1 MKLCGRLG
9 CWLVAR
15 VPDLIAHT
23 DRLAE
28 HGYSTRVRH
37 NRYLVGIFMVGALML
52 LIFTLRAAR
61 VSLPERNSTSRGVC
75 RFTDFSSAC
84 SECSFAV
91 EIMTTDWTYQ
101 FVGYQ
106 MEFAYSRIEEY
117 WYPKEEP
124 FRCCPTRETFDC
136 CNFYSDANQT
146 FCDAW
151 SCPESPNEDPWECT
165 FPRVGT
171 SGEDITWISIGS
183 KNEVTRDLTLAG
195 LGGLLILLALSWK
208 YNRILR
214 KVFWRIFGSCIRAVE
229 RKIKSVYARLS
240 VSWFGTLL
248 RRVKLLVILVWE
260 CGGYDDEDAA
270 EGSEDATADQK
281 GQANSVHMMDEDKE
295 GERDHDPMAR
305 ALRGEKSTEAS
316 NASGDVSP
324 LVEPIER
331 SIIHRL
337 RDAAGQ
343 VSNGLGGWESS
354 EYTDRDYPRSRNPH
368 LAALGRAALN
378 PARGLSSS
386 SSRLSASTA
395 STATV
400 SPTSDYIDGTY
411 EQAHHREKDHNGE
424 ATLFYSEVHLRHSAA
439 GRAATVLNRLKTS
452 GAPSSERTTPRLDR
466 IARDATHREELR
478 QYESK
483 LRLNRRMDESTK
495 KEVTAVKALYRKEPG
510 MVLLGGPTT
519 MAVNSAISNL
529 NGFSK
534 WTTQKDKPQRRDHGP
549 RSVRRDIEKRAKA
562 WPKTPLLRWLEGVVS
577 EQLRSFPLVQLLFGS
592 RPKALALHRMLHQ
605 KHLYIPPVD
614 RRVPTANEKAF
625 GKYYMST
632 YHPTLACPLQERLG
646 GTSVSMVLCDPRL
659 AFDPGRGDCRVRS
672 YVRNDE
678 TAPEE
683 LFSAERALHQMNRNC
698 IFETDHP
705 RREAYQAAVH
715 GEHQLTLL
723 RIDTD
728 RGGSLPNAALE
739 EVRRAEQVVVLLR
752 WPMDDYTAARKQFD
766 FLDWMA
772 QNDFVVFSKE
782 QEFYPDFEGKRSLAV
797 RMSWIRMPAEF
808 GSPCK
813 GSARSLVPEPL
824 SRSQTRM
831 SDILPSA
838 RSRQFVGPRRNRP
851 DKWFARNTFPEVS
864 CEFEERLGT
873 RGDGGK
879 WVCESY
885 KLGREFRREPV
896 IIYSVGYG
904 NSFSFEA
911 AFHDEVNDNAEIFV
925 FEIDRELYEK
935 AVRVGPA
942 FITWKH
948 WGLASR
954 DDRAKEHF
962 TLPTMRRMLGHA
974 DRVID
979 IFKIDCEG
987 CEFDTFRT
995 WFDVKNDKSLPT
1007 QILIEVHWRDPKSA
1021 RSLLEY
1027 LMELDYIIFRREP
1040 NYLAKS
1046 SYMEFGLV
1054 QRSFID

>member
-1 MKLCGRLG
+1 MQQLLTQQRAFATAVLAVCIIIF
-9 CWLVAR
+9 VASLR
-15 VPDLIAHT
+15 Q
-23 DRLAE
+23 
-28 HGYSTRVRH
+28 
-37 NRYLVGIFMVGALML
+37 LMIPREIPASEGL
-52 LIFTLRAAR
+52 M
-61 VSLPERNSTSRGVC
+61 TSE
-75 RFTDFSSAC
+75 SC
-84 SECSFAV
+84 S
-91 EIMTTDWTYQ
+91 
-101 FVGYQ
+101 
-106 MEFAYSRIEEY
+106 
-117 WYPKEEP
+117 
-124 FRCCPTRETFDC
+124 
-136 CNFYSDANQT
+136 
-146 FCDAW
+146 
-151 SCPESPNEDPWECT
+151 
-165 FPRVGT
+165 
-171 SGEDITWISIGS
+171 
-183 KNEVTRDLTLAG
+183 
-195 LGGLLILLALSWK
+195 LGG
-208 YNRILR
+208 
-214 KVFWRIFGSCIRAVE
+214 
-229 RKIKSVYARLS
+229 
-240 VSWFGTLL
+240 
-248 RRVKLLVILVWE
+248 
-260 CGGYDDEDAA
+260 
-270 EGSEDATADQK
+270 
-281 GQANSVHMMDEDKE
+281 
-295 GERDHDPMAR
+295 
-305 ALRGEKSTEAS
+305 
-316 NASGDVSP
+316 
-324 LVEPIER
+324 
-331 SIIHRL
+331 
-337 RDAAGQ
+337 
-343 VSNGLGGWESS
+343 
-354 EYTDRDYPRSRNPH
+354 
-368 LAALGRAALN
+368 
-378 PARGLSSS
+378 
-386 SSRLSASTA
+386 
-395 STATV
+395 
-400 SPTSDYIDGTY
+400 
-411 EQAHHREKDHNGE
+411 
-424 ATLFYSEVHLRHSAA
+424 
-439 GRAATVLNRLKTS
+439 
-452 GAPSSERTTPRLDR
+452 
-466 IARDATHREELR
+466 
-478 QYESK
+478 
-483 LRLNRRMDESTK
+483 
-495 KEVTAVKALYRKEPG
+495 
-510 MVLLGGPTT
+510 
-519 MAVNSAISNL
+519 
-529 NGFSK
+529 
-534 WTTQKDKPQRRDHGP
+534 
-549 RSVRRDIEKRAKA
+549 
-562 WPKTPLLRWLEGVVS
+562 
-577 EQLRSFPLVQLLFGS
+577 EQLRSFPLVQLLFAS
-592 RPKALALHRMLHQ
+592 RPKTLALHRMLHQ
-605 KHLYIPPVD
+605 KHLHIPPVD

-659 AFDPGRGDCRVRS
+659 AFDPGRGECRVRS

-723 RIDTD
+723 RIDTE

-739 EVRRAEQVVVLLR
+739 EVQRAEQVVVLLR

-797 RMSWIRMPAEF
+797 RMSWIRMPAGF
-808 GSPCK
+808 GNPCK
-813 GSARSLVPEPL
+813 GSTLSLVPEPL

-838 RSRQFVGPRRNRP
+838 RSRQFVGPQKNRP

-911 AFHDEVNDNAEIFV
+911 AFHDEVNENAEIFV
-925 FEIDRELYEK
+925 FEIDKELYEK

-942 FITWKH
+942 YITWKH

-954 DDRAKEHF
+954 DDRAQEHF

-995 WFDVKNDKSLPT
+995 WLDGKNDKSLPT

-1021 RSLLEY
+1021 RTLLEY
-1027 LMELDYIIFRREP
+1027 LMQLDYVIFRREP

-1054 QRSFID
+1054 QRSFIE

>member
-1 MKLCGRLG
+1 
-9 CWLVAR
+9 
-15 VPDLIAHT
+15 
-23 DRLAE
+23 
-28 HGYSTRVRH
+28 
-37 NRYLVGIFMVGALML
+37 
-52 LIFTLRAAR
+52 
-61 VSLPERNSTSRGVC
+61 
-75 RFTDFSSAC
+75 
-84 SECSFAV
+84 
-91 EIMTTDWTYQ
+91 MT
-101 FVGYQ
+101 
-106 MEFAYSRIEEY
+106 
-117 WYPKEEP
+117 
-124 FRCCPTRETFDC
+124 
-136 CNFYSDANQT
+136 
-146 FCDAW
+146 
-151 SCPESPNEDPWECT
+151 
-165 FPRVGT
+165 
-171 SGEDITWISIGS
+171 
-183 KNEVTRDLTLAG
+183 
-195 LGGLLILLALSWK
+195 
-208 YNRILR
+208 LR

-229 RKIKSVYARLS
+229 RRIKSVYARLS

-281 GQANSVHMMDEDKE
+281 GQANSVCMKDEDEE
-295 GERDHDPMAR
+295 GGEDHNPMAR
-305 ALRGEKSTEAS
+305 AWRGERSTEAS

-337 RDAAGQ
+337 KGAAGQ
-343 VSNGLGGWESS
+343 VLNGLGRWESS
-354 EYTDRDYPRSRNPH
+354 EYTDRDDRRGY
-368 LAALGRAALN
+368 RAPPLV
-378 PARGLSSS
+378 PQPVPPPPCR
-386 SSRLSASTA
+386 RPVTISTA
-395 STATV
+395 HTSR
-400 SPTSDYIDGTY
+400 PTTDRRAGGDCSEPTEDLWGTFEYIPT
-411 EQAHHREKDHNGE
+411 
-424 ATLFYSEVHLRHSAA
+424 
-439 GRAATVLNRLKTS
+439 
-452 GAPSSERTTPRLDR
+452 RTTPRLDR
-466 IARDATHREELR
+466 IARDAAHREELR

-534 WTTQKDKPQRRDHGP
+534 WTTRKLMIP
-549 RSVRRDIEKRAKA
+549 REIPASEELMTAESCSVE
-562 WPKTPLLRWLEGVVS
+562 S

-659 AFDPGRGDCRVRS
+659 AFQPGRGECRVRS

-715 GEHQLTLL
+715 VEHQLTLL

-728 RGGSLPNAALE
+728 RGGSLPNAAME
-739 EVRRAEQVVVLLR
+739 EVLRAEQVVVLLR
-752 WPMDDYTAARKQFD
+752 WPMDDYTAARRQFD
-766 FLDWMA
+766 FLDWMV

-797 RMSWIRMPAEF
+797 RMSWIRMPAGF

-813 GSARSLVPEPL
+813 GSTRSLVPEPL

-838 RSRQFVGPRRNRP
+838 RSRQFVGPQRNRP

-925 FEIDRELYEK
+925 FEIDKELYEK

-942 FITWKH
+942 YITWKH

-995 WFDVKNDKSLPT
+995 WFDGKNDKSLPT

-1027 LMELDYIIFRREP
+1027 LMELDYVIFRREP
-1040 NYLAKS
+1040 NYLARS